1 MIANPNHNYMSPEEY
16 LEWEEKQPLKYE
28 YMNGKVFAKNEE
40 INSENLALTGRTI
53 AHNEIA
59 VNLTTALKNHL
70 RGKGFKVLMA
80 DSKLG
85 VSESGPFHYPDVM
98 VTCNEQDKLAKTV
111 INFPCLIAE
120 VLSPGTEGFDRGQK
134 FQNYRQISTLREYLL
149 VSANQKMVE
158 CFRLN
163 EKGLWELST
172 YGEGDEIELTSIEF
186 RVPIDL
192 IYEDVVFSEK

>member
-1 MIANPNHNYMSPEEY
+1 MIANPDRNYMSPEEY
-16 LEWEEKQPLKYE
+16 LEWEEKQPLKHE
-28 YMNGKVFAKNEE
+28 YMNGE
-40 INSENLALTGRTI
+40 IIAMTGGTI

-59 VNLTTALKNHL
+59 INLTMALKNHL
-70 RGKGFKVLMA
+70 RGKGCKVLMA
-80 DSKLG
+80 DSKLE

-172 YGEGDEIELTSIEF
+172 YGEGDEIELASVEF
-186 RVPIDL
+186 RIPIDL
-192 IYEDVVFSEK
+192 IYEEVVFSEN

>member
-1 MIANPNHNYMSPEEY
+1 MIANPNPNSMTPEEY
-16 LEWEEKQPLKYE
+16 LEWEEKQPLKHE
-28 YMNGKVFAKNEE
+28 YINGE
-40 INSENLALTGRTI
+40 ILAMTGGTI

-70 RGKGFKVLMA
+70 RGKGCKVLMA

-85 VSESGPFHYPDVM
+85 ISESGPFYYPDVM
-98 VTCNEQDKLAKTV
+98 VTCNEQDKRAKTM

-120 VLSPGTEGFDRGQK
+120 VFSPGTEGFDRGQK

-149 VSANQKMVE
+149 VSADQKMVD

-163 EKGLWELST
+163 ERGLWELST
-172 YGEGDEIELTSIEF
+172 YREGDEIELASVEF
-186 RVPIDL
+186 RLPLDL
-192 IYEDVVFSEK
+192 IYEDVVFREN

>member
-1 MIANPNHNYMSPEEY
+1 MIANPDRNYMSPEEY
-16 LEWEEKQPLKYE
+16 LEWEEQQPLKHE
-28 YMNGKVFAKNEE
+28 YMNGEAVAM
-40 INSENLALTGRTI
+40 TGRTI

-70 RGKGFKVLMA
+70 RGKGCKVLMA

-85 VSESGPFHYPDVM
+85 VNESGPFYYPDVM
-98 VTCNEQDKLAKTV
+98 VTCNEQDKLAKNV

-134 FQNYRQISTLREYLL
+134 FQNYRRISSLREYLL
-149 VSANQKMVE
+149 VSSDQKIVE

-172 YGEGDEIELTSIEF
+172 YREGDEIELASEEF
-186 RVPIDL
+186 RVPLDL
-192 IYEDVVFSEK
+192 IYEEVVFSEN

>member
-1 MIANPNHNYMSPEEY
+1 MIANPEQNYMSPEEY
-16 LEWEEKQPLKYE
+16 LEWEEKQPLKHE
-28 YMNGKVFAKNEE
+28 YINGE
-40 INSENLALTGRTI
+40 ILAMTGGTI

-70 RGKGFKVLMA
+70 RGKGCKVLMA

-85 VSESGPFHYPDVM
+85 VSESGPFYYPDVM
-98 VTCNEQDKLAKTV
+98 VTCNEQDKLAKNV

-134 FQNYRQISTLREYLL
+134 FQNYRQISSLREYLL
-149 VSANQKMVE
+149 VSTDQKMVE
-158 CFRLN
+158 CFQLN

-172 YGEGDEIELTSIEF
+172 YGEGDEIELASIDL
-186 RVPIDL
+186 RVPVDL
-192 IYEDVVFSEK
+192 IYEEVVFSEN